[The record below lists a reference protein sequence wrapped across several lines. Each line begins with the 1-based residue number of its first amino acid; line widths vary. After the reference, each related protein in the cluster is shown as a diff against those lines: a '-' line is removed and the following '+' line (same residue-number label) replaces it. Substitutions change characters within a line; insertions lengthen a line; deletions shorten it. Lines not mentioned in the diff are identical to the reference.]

1 MEYFKTLLKTFII
14 ISSIKKNTLWYIDYH
29 CFYCLLAERDYS
41 LRTPEVKDR
50 SVDENIHIMQSTSR
64 ISLFSEIYTK
74 HPFFSRGTPLQKSEL
89 YTNYLLAGVGAVI
102 FMVLFMIV
110 IEIRRKSKP
119 PKRKPLL
126 LTRTHENQTCDE
138 TFKRLSNGSSKTNL
152 NIVSSKQSNFFSQ
165 YMDPV
170 YYEIDESVEV
180 MQIQASTDIPTASG
194 DRNLPK
200 CINNASRNVQRSDDS
215 NAQSSESHI

>member
-1 MEYFKTLLKTFII
+1 
-14 ISSIKKNTLWYIDYH
+14 
-29 CFYCLLAERDYS
+29 
-41 LRTPEVKDR
+41 
-50 SVDENIHIMQSTSR
+50 MQSTSK
-64 ISLFSEIYTK
+64 ISLFSEINTK

-138 TFKRLSNGSSKTNL
+138 TFKRLPNSSSKTNL
-152 NIVSSKQSNFFSQ
+152 NIAFSKQSNFFSQ
-165 YMDPV
+165 HIDPV
-170 YYEIDESVEV
+170 YYEIHESVEV
-180 MQIQASTDIPTASG
+180 IQFQASTASG

-200 CINNASRNVQRSDDS
+200 CINNSSRNVRRSDDF
-215 NAQSSESHI
+215 NAQSSESHL